1 MKKQDYMLYMNEMC
15 QHRAKSRS
23 NNRESSFLSSL
34 RGLWDAYYQ
43 HAAPYYCI

>member
-1 MKKQDYMLYMNEMC
+1 MKKQDYMLYMNEIC

-23 NNRESSFLSSL
+23 NNSESSILSSL
-34 RGLWDAYYQ
+34 HGLWDAYYQ